1 MQTASHLPT
10 FRSLHGRWAPKC
22 TQGCSLRNNANPWV
36 LSASSYTAPMHKAK
50 PFQEVQLM
58 VKADVWIARENNLMS
73 REISLEFMT
82 NIQADKP
89 RIVTLEL
96 RINES
101 PPRVW
106 VYVCARVSQWNYKNT
121 AKQTQIGKEDWVAF
135 QSERFFLRSQLVNV
149 KGLIYQQFHWSH
161 YKTTQTSI

>member
-1 MQTASHLPT
+1 
-10 FRSLHGRWAPKC
+10 
-22 TQGCSLRNNANPWV
+22 
-36 LSASSYTAPMHKAK
+36 MHKAK

-96 RINES
+96 RINEG
-101 PPRVW
+101 PPRV
-106 VYVCARVSQWNYKNT
+106 
-121 AKQTQIGKEDWVAF
+121 
-135 QSERFFLRSQLVNV
+135 
-149 KGLIYQQFHWSH
+149 
-161 YKTTQTSI
+161 